1 MATMQTLQTLDK
13 TLPDIFYEDPE
24 PVEDGMQQATPL
36 IEIVS
41 LLIKHYAD
49 RSDVYV
55 GGGGFLMYDEKD
67 GNKRIAPDCY
77 IAFDV
82 DAAYI
87 RRKMPNFLVWR
98 VGKVPDFVMEMASR
112 STAANDM
119 GHKRDLYAELKIPE
133 YWRLDHTGGDHYGQ
147 PITGERLVNGAYEP
161 YELHTDADGSVRCY
175 SAALD
180 LIFSWDEDSGFDLLD
195 PLTLM
200 SINQIVTE
208 RAGRL
213 VAEAQVDT
221 AEARADTEREAR
233 LEAEDRVD
241 TAEARADTEREA
253 RLAAEARI
261 RALEEENERLR
272 RQQPGQQRR

>member
-1 MATMQTLQTLDK
+1 MATTQTLQTLDK

-24 PVEDGMQQATPL
+24 PVEDGMQQAIPL
-36 IEIVS
+36 FGIVT
-41 LLIKHYAD
+41 LLHKHYAD

-82 DAAYI
+82 DEELI
-87 RRKMPNFLVWR
+87 RKKMANFWVWR
-98 VGKVPDFVMEMASR
+98 IGKVPDFVMEMASP

-161 YELHTDADGSVRCY
+161 YELHTDADGSVTCY
-175 SAALD
+175 SGVLD
-180 LIFSWDEDSGFDLLD
+180 LIFSWNEDSGFDLVD

-233 LEAEDRVD
+233 LAAD
-241 TAEARADTEREA
+241 ARADTEREA
-253 RLAAEARI
+253 RLEAEARAESADARI

-272 RQQPGQQRR
+272 RQR

>member
-1 MATMQTLQTLDK
+1 MATTQTLQTLDK

-87 RRKMPNFLVWR
+87 RRKMANFWVWR
-98 VGKVPDFVMEMASR
+98 IGKVPDFVMEMASP

-161 YELHTDADGSVRCY
+161 YELHTDADGSVTCY

-180 LIFSWDEDSGFDLLD
+180 LIFSWNEDSGFDLLD

-233 LEAEDRVD
+233 RAAEDRVD

-253 RLAAEARI
+253 RLAADARI

-272 RQQPGQQRR
+272 RQQPGQHRR

>member
-1 MATMQTLQTLDK
+1 MATTQTPVK

-24 PVEDGMQQATPL
+24 PVEDHMLQEEPL
-36 IEIVS
+36 SPI
-41 LLIKHYAD
+41 LTLFHKHYAD
-49 RSDVYV
+49 RPDVFIA
-55 GGGGFLMYDEKD
+55 GGGFVMYDEFD
-67 GNKRIAPDCY
+67 GNKRVAPDCY

-82 DAAYI
+82 DNAGI
-87 RRKMPNFLVWR
+87 RKEMPNFWVWK

-119 GHKRDLYAELKIPE
+119 GRKRALYQRLEIPE

-161 YELHTDADGSVRCY
+161 YEIHTDADGSVTCY
-175 SAALD
+175 SAVLD
-180 LIFSWDEDSGFDLLD
+180 LVFSWDEDSGFDLLD
-195 PLTLM
+195 PVTLM
-200 SINQIVTE
+200 SIDQIVPE
-208 RAGRL
+208 QAARL
-213 VAEAQVDT
+213 V

-261 RALEEENERLR
+261 RALEEEIERLR
-272 RQQPGQQRR
+272 RQR

>member
-1 MATMQTLQTLDK
+1 MATTQTLVK

-24 PVEDGMQQATPL
+24 PVEDGMQQAIPL
-36 IEIVS
+36 FGIVT
-41 LLIKHYAD
+41 LLHKHYAD

-55 GGGGFLMYDEKD
+55 GGGGFLMYDEKN

-82 DAAYI
+82 DAVYI
-87 RRKMPNFLVWR
+87 RRRMANFWVWR
-98 VGKVPDFVMEMASR
+98 VGKVPDFVMEMASL
-112 STAANDM
+112 STAANDL
-119 GHKRDLYAELKIPE
+119 GRKRDLYADLKIPE

-161 YELHTDADGSVRCY
+161 YEVHTEADGSVTCY

-180 LIFSWDEDSGFDLLD
+180 LVFSWSEDGGFDLLD
-195 PLTLM
+195 PVTLQ
-200 SINQIVTE
+200 SIDQIVTE

-233 LEAEDRVD
+233 LAADARAD
-241 TAEARADTEREA
+241 SAEARADT
-253 RLAAEARI
+253 AEARI

-272 RQQPGQQRR
+272 RQQSGQ